1 PRRCAATWSTSS
13 LRNRWPR
20 SGRFSLPSPPGCT
33 RRPRTC
39 SRSPRSRGT
48 EDPGWEIAHVNVSSA
63 ANSETLTLMAR
74 TLVHLLRHGEVHN
87 PDSILYGRLAGYNLS
102 DLGNEMARMAADDL
116 VARGANVTHVVA
128 SPLERAQQT
137 AAPIAESYGLPIV
150 TDERVLEAE
159 SKLQGQ
165 PVSVRP
171 GLLLKPKNLRR
182 LLNPF
187 LPSWGEPYDAQV
199 ARMIEAIKSAR
210 AAAEGSE
217 AVLVSHQSPIW
228 TTRLF
233 LEGRAYL

>member
-1 PRRCAATWSTSS
+1 
-13 LRNRWPR
+13 
-20 SGRFSLPSPPGCT
+20 
-33 RRPRTC
+33 
-39 SRSPRSRGT
+39 
-48 EDPGWEIAHVNVSSA
+48 
-63 ANSETLTLMAR
+63 MAR

-116 VARGANVTHVVA
+116 VARGANITHVVA

-137 AAPIAESYGLPIV
+137 AAPIAEAYGLPIV

-171 GLLLKPKNLRR
+171 GLLKPKNLRR
-182 LLNPF
+182 LLNLF

-199 ARMIEAIKSAR
+199 AHDRGDQER
-210 AAAEGSE
+210 
-217 AVLVSHQSPIW
+217 P
-228 TTRLF
+228 R
-233 LEGRAYL
+233 RR

>member
-1 PRRCAATWSTSS
+1 
-13 LRNRWPR
+13 
-20 SGRFSLPSPPGCT
+20 
-33 RRPRTC
+33 
-39 SRSPRSRGT
+39 
-48 EDPGWEIAHVNVSSA
+48 
-63 ANSETLTLMAR
+63 MAR

-116 VARGANVTHVVA
+116 VARGANITHVVA

-137 AAPIAESYGLPIV
+137 AAPIAEAYGLPIA

-159 SKLQGQ
+159 SKLEGQ
-165 PVSVRP
+165 PISAQP

-182 LLNPF
+182 LFNPF
-187 LPSWGEPYDAQV
+187 LPSWGEPYDEQV

-210 AAAEGSE
+210 AAAEGAE
-217 AVLVSHQSPIW
+217 AVIVSHQSPIW

-233 LEGRAYL
+233 LEGRSYLHDPRKRQCTLASLTTLIFDDTTLVGLGYREPAGELLPRATAIT